1 MPDQDKLLDLDAL
14 RKQEREGIMF
24 GGVRYPWAM
33 IGPIE
38 QAKFLGLQAEIRAV
52 TGAPDLEQVEAAGED
67 EEDLTMEQMVAS
79 TAMTLDQAEQVA
91 ALQRDVLKLILP
103 TLTPEVAAG
112 LADEEVAHV
121 IRFFENW
128 RNDLMIATLEDQFD
142 PVEKAMALRRGRSR
156 LGAHS
161 PGAPE
166 VLQGRPSRLAKS

>member
-24 GGVRYPWAM
+24 GAVRYPWAM

-52 TGAPDLEQVEAAGED
+52 TGAPDLDQVEAAGDD
-67 EEDLTMEQMVAS
+67 EEDVTVDQMVEA
-79 TAMTLDQAEQVA
+79 TAITLEEAEEVA

-103 TLTPEVAAG
+103 TLTPEAASE

-128 RNDLMIATLEDQFD
+128 RNNLMIGTMEDQWD
-142 PVEKAMALRRGRSR
+142 PVEKAMALRRRAEQIGATLSPRSR
-156 LGAHS
+156 GFTGGIPPA
-161 PGAPE
+161 G
-166 VLQGRPSRLAKS
+166 

>member
-52 TGAPDLEQVEAAGED
+52 TGAPDLDQVGAAGDD
-67 EEDLTMEQMVAS
+67 EEDVTVDQMVEA
-79 TAMTLDQAEQVA
+79 TAMTLEEAEQVA

-103 TLTPEVAAG
+103 TLTPEAASQ

-128 RNDLMIATLEDQFD
+128 RNNLMIGTMEDQWD
-142 PVEKAMALRRGRSR
+142 PVEKAMALRRRAEQIGATLSPRSR
-156 LGAHS
+156 GFTGGS
-161 PGAPE
+161 PPAG
-166 VLQGRPSRLAKS
+166 